1 MRCSKKMVVLLLA
14 VTIVLGVTGCSKKL
28 TQKSFVSALKSCDIE
43 ENDKI
48 DILITG
54 LDGHGITKS
63 YYVAEDEDEAEEL
76 SNLILNR
83 FNTMPDIK
91 ANSFILAVYTDQND
105 DGYTCSFM
113 CHMTFENDKKAKKAY
128 ENLIEAHGD
137 EDEGETGT
145 KSKVTYCVDSGVSA
159 DGKNNIGTGI
169 YLQGNTVIF
178 LRTIVPSDTDYEF
191 ADKICGKLGLISP
204 SEV

>member
-1 MRCSKKMVVLLLA
+1 MVMLLLA

-43 ENDKI
+43 ENDKL
-48 DILITG
+48 DILKTG

-63 YYVAEDEDEAEEL
+63 YYVAEDEDE
-76 SNLILNR
+76 
-83 FNTMPDIK
+83 
-91 ANSFILAVYTDQND
+91 
-105 DGYTCSFM
+105 
-113 CHMTFENDKKAKKAY
+113 
-128 ENLIEAHGD
+128 
-137 EDEGETGT
+137 GETGT
-145 KSKVTYCVDSGVSA
+145 KSKVTYYVDSGVSA